1 MLHLS
6 KKNLLIVPVFFVGML
21 SLYAAGLPPA
31 TGEQPTSYTQ
41 ADVILLVVYILL
53 ALLFS
58 FACSVA
64 EAVLLS
70 ITPSYVAGLKEKKP
84 KLAATLKKLKQD
96 NVDRSLAAILTLNTI
111 AHTVGAIG
119 SGAKAV
125 VVFGNAWFG
134 VFSAIMTLLILFLS
148 EIIPKTL
155 GAVYWRKL
163 AKVTAVFVNGL
174 IFLLYPLIIVSEL
187 LTKFISGGKGVHVF
201 SRDEFVALADIGNK
215 AGHIKDHES
224 RILKNLFRA
233 DTLFA
238 EHIMTPR
245 TVVRSA
251 SRDLSVDE
259 LLADEK
265 FNSFSRVP
273 LFKDNVDDSSTFVLK
288 DDVLLA
294 KAQMKGESKL
304 SEYEIPLKTVPAEMQ
319 IPALL
324 DFFLNERVHICLVV
338 GEYGGMLGVVT
349 LEDVVETLLGMEIM
363 DEKDHIENMQEYAR
377 KRWQQ
382 RAEKLG
388 VSETESGDTKS

>member
-1 MLHLS
+1 MS
-6 KKNLLIVPVFFVGML
+6 KLIKVKVVLLLFCVGGAFTL
-21 SLYAAGLPPA
+21 FAAGLPTETTENATPA
-31 TGEQPTSYTQ
+31 TDI
-41 ADVILLVVYILL
+41 DVILLIVYILL
-53 ALLFS
+53 ALIFS

-70 ITPSYVAGLKEKKP
+70 ITPSYIAGLKEKAP
-84 KLAATLKKLKQD
+84 ALAATLKKLKQE

-125 VVFGNAWFG
+125 IVFGNAWFG
-134 VFSAIMTLLILFLS
+134 LFSALMTLLILFLS

-163 AKVTAVFVNGL
+163 AGVTAVFVNWL
-174 IFLLYPLIIVSEL
+174 IFLLYPLILVSEK

-201 SRDEFVALADIGNK
+201 SRDEFVALADIGTK
-215 AGHIKDHES
+215 SGQIKDHEL

-233 DTLFA
+233 DTLCA

-245 TVVRSA
+245 IVVRSA
-251 SRDLSVDE
+251 SREITVDE
-259 LLADEK
+259 FLADEK
-265 FNSFSRVP
+265 VSPFSRVP
-273 LFKDNVDDSSTFVLK
+273 LYNENPDDSSSFVLK

-294 KAQMKGESKL
+294 KAQLKGGSKL
-304 SEYEIPLKTVPAEMQ
+304 SEFEIPLKTVSGT
-319 IPALL
+319 IPISGLL
-324 DFFLNERVHICLVV
+324 DFFLNERVHICLVI
-338 GEYGGMLGVVT
+338 GEYGGMKGIVT

-363 DEKDHIENMQEYAR
+363 DEKDHIEDMQEYAR
-377 KRWQQ
+377 KRWQM

-388 VSETESGDTKS
+388 LKEE